1 MPSQQMLEE
10 EAERVQEYIHRDDEL
25 DAFITVGKLEEEQ
38 SIDKTEQLTEEL
50 QRIKDILVGSEGVD
64 KTIRTSLEK
73 YLSLESEDQLP
84 PLSRYTGELSLIN
97 YDATLTWVDNRLLE
111 AKSEQM
117 QSSLIFL
124 RAGINWVSDILTKL
138 DKSKEEVYRL
148 RENIER
154 LQDSIREKAG
164 QITFDDMLK
173 CDQALVGYARA
184 AHCDIE
190 KINFIQRGQIRSPYA
205 KTITLRELGN
215 ASVIDYVTVHLE
227 KLLGDTDTSS
237 TVVDYFAKSL
247 SALDRLCHILE
258 MLEHGE
264 IKSEVFGDIDSAALR
279 ECSFNYDLCNKVE
292 STAHDL
298 LIMPVTDKFLKGALI
313 EIDTFSEYMDDI
325 SSLKALP
332 DKLLQTVSVND
343 EQVLVLLQQCN
354 TTLSCIIEAFKHC
367 VDNTN
372 ACIKFLTV
380 KDDALLHLRLY
391 VEDVFDA
398 VHDE

>member
-50 QRIKDILVGSEGVD
+50 QRIKDILVDSEGVD

-111 AKSEQM
+111 AKNEQM
-117 QSSLIFL
+117 QSSLNFL

-138 DKSKEEVYRL
+138 DMSKEEVYRL

-154 LQDSIREKAG
+154 LQDSIRDKAG

-205 KTITLRELGN
+205 KTITLREIGN
-215 ASVIDYVTVHLE
+215 ASVIDYVSVHLE
-227 KLLGDTDTSS
+227 KLLDDTDTSS
-237 TVVDYFAKSL
+237 IVVDYFAKSL

-258 MLEHGE
+258 MLEQGE
-264 IKSEVFGDIDSAALR
+264 IKSEVFGDIDSAAHL
-279 ECSFNYDLCNKVE
+279 E
-292 STAHDL
+292 S
-298 LIMPVTDKFLKGALI
+298 VALVMI
-313 EIDTFSEYMDDI
+313 FVI
-325 SSLKALP
+325 
-332 DKLLQTVSVND
+332 
-343 EQVLVLLQQCN
+343 
-354 TTLSCIIEAFKHC
+354 
-367 VDNTN
+367 
-372 ACIKFLTV
+372 
-380 KDDALLHLRLY
+380 R
-391 VEDVFDA
+391 
-398 VHDE
+398 

>member
-38 SIDKTEQLTEEL
+38 SVDKTEQLTEEL
-50 QRIKDILVGSEGVD
+50 QRIKDILVDSEGVD

-124 RAGINWVSDILTKL
+124 RAGINWVRDILTKL

-154 LQDSIREKAG
+154 LQDSIRDKAG

-190 KINFIQRGQIRSPYA
+190 KINFIKRGRIRSPYA
-205 KTITLRELGN
+205 KTIILRELGN

-237 TVVDYFAKSL
+237 TVVAYFAESL

-258 MLEHGE
+258 MLKHGE

-367 VDNTN
+367 IDNTN

>member
-50 QRIKDILVGSEGVD
+50 QRIKDILVDSEGVD

-117 QSSLIFL
+117 QSSINFL

-138 DKSKEEVYRL
+138 DMSKEEVYRL

-154 LQDSIREKAG
+154 LQDSIRDKAA

-173 CDQALVGYARA
+173 CDQALAGYAKA

-205 KTITLRELGN
+205 KTITLREIGN
-215 ASVIDYVTVHLE
+215 ASVIDYVSVHLE
-227 KLLGDTDTSS
+227 KLLDDTDTSS
-237 TVVDYFAKSL
+237 IVVDYFAKSL

-258 MLEHGE
+258 MLEQGE
-264 IKSEVFGDIDSAALR
+264 IKSEVFGDIDSTALR

-292 STAHDL
+292 STKHDL
-298 LIMPVTDKFLKGALI
+298 LIMPVTNKFLKGALI
-313 EIDTFSEYMDDI
+313 EIDTFSEYMDNV

-332 DKLLQTVSVND
+332 DKLLQTVSVNN

-354 TTLSCIIEAFKHC
+354 TTLSCIIDAFKHC

>member
-50 QRIKDILVGSEGVD
+50 QRIKDILVDSEGVD

-117 QSSLIFL
+117 QSSLNFL

-138 DKSKEEVYRL
+138 DMSKEEVYRL

-154 LQDSIREKAG
+154 LQDSIRDKAG
-164 QITFDDMLK
+164 QITFHDMLK
-173 CDQALVGYARA
+173 CDQALAGYAKA
-184 AHCDIE
+184 AHCDVE

-205 KTITLRELGN
+205 KTITLREIGN
-215 ASVIDYVTVHLE
+215 ASVIDYVSVHLE
-227 KLLGDTDTSS
+227 KLLDDTGTSS
-237 TVVDYFAKSL
+237 VVVDYFAKSL

-258 MLEHGE
+258 MLEQGE
-264 IKSEVFGDIDSAALR
+264 IKSEIFGDIDSAALR

-292 STAHDL
+292 STKHDL
-298 LIMPVTDKFLKGALI
+298 LIMPVTNKFLKGALI
-313 EIDTFSEYMDDI
+313 EIDTFSEYMDNI

-332 DKLLQTVSVND
+332 DKLLQTVSVNN